1 MIKVRDTL
9 VRSANGQIDADSW
22 QAQLC
27 STYDELD
34 PDLIHKALSFVRQ
47 LPARS
52 EEFLEKGLELASLV
66 ASLNMDTVC
75 VAAALIYRPVRTKSV
90 EVSRIETAID
100 HEVSALVSA
109 VARMADTSLLEMT
122 NAVMQ
127 TSEARDQ
134 VENVRRMLVSMI
146 DDARVAILKLAERL
160 LALRTAKNSSEER
173 QQRIAQEAHLV
184 FVPLANRLGIWRL
197 KWELE
202 DLSLRYLAP
211 DIYKTIAG
219 QLDGRRDERESQVLD
234 IVNSVQERLRR
245 NAIEATV
252 TGRAKHIFSIWRK
265 MQVKNVGLTEVYDVR
280 AIRVLVP
287 DIAQCYAALGVIHT
301 QWQFIPSEFDDYIAV
316 PKENGYRSIHTAVM
330 GEDRKT
336 LEVQIRTP
344 EMHEE
349 AELGV
354 CAHWSYKGREAEDRP
369 YTEKMDWLRQVVEWQ
384 EESRQRIRSDP
395 WRQELRNRVHEERIF
410 VYTPKG
416 HVLDLTTGATP
427 IDFAYRVHTEVGNHC
442 REARVDGTMVALNTP
457 LQTGQRVEVLTDDM
471 AQPQRVW
478 LDNHLECVKTSRAR
492 AKIEEWFHARD
503 SQTNLAGGQELLA
516 ATIDRLGI
524 VKPDQAELA
533 QLALR
538 LGFDGVG
545 ALLVALGAGDCQI
558 LDVLDGLYSAG
569 AVPAQMSLLP
579 GSALPSGIYNINV
592 RAQDRDGLLLDIS
605 TFLSKRGVQL
615 LSNTGVVDPA
625 TQQASIA
632 FSARLSGIHELVQV
646 IDGLRQIPRVIDV
659 RRIENRRRL
668 D

>member
-1 MIKVRDTL
+1 
-9 VRSANGQIDADSW
+9 
-22 QAQLC
+22 
-27 STYDELD
+27 
-34 PDLIHKALSFVRQ
+34 
-47 LPARS
+47 
-52 EEFLEKGLELASLV
+52 
-66 ASLNMDTVC
+66 
-75 VAAALIYRPVRTKSV
+75 
-90 EVSRIETAID
+90 
-100 HEVSALVSA
+100 
-109 VARMADTSLLEMT
+109 
-122 NAVMQ
+122 
-127 TSEARDQ
+127 
-134 VENVRRMLVSMI
+134 
-146 DDARVAILKLAERL
+146 
-160 LALRTAKNSSEER
+160 
-173 QQRIAQEAHLV
+173 
-184 FVPLANRLGIWRL
+184 
-197 KWELE
+197 
-202 DLSLRYLAP
+202 
-211 DIYKTIAG
+211 
-219 QLDGRRDERESQVLD
+219 
-234 IVNSVQERLRR
+234 
-245 NAIEATV
+245 
-252 TGRAKHIFSIWRK
+252 
-265 MQVKNVGLTEVYDVR
+265 
-280 AIRVLVP
+280 
-287 DIAQCYAALGVIHT
+287 
-301 QWQFIPSEFDDYIAV
+301 
-316 PKENGYRSIHTAVM
+316 
-330 GEDRKT
+330 
-336 LEVQIRTP
+336 
-344 EMHEE
+344 
-349 AELGV
+349 
-354 CAHWSYKGREAEDRP
+354 
-369 YTEKMDWLRQVVEWQ
+369 
-384 EESRQRIRSDP
+384 
-395 WRQELRNRVHEERIF
+395 
-410 VYTPKG
+410 
-416 HVLDLTTGATP
+416 
-427 IDFAYRVHTEVGNHC
+427 
-442 REARVDGTMVALNTP
+442 
-457 LQTGQRVEVLTDDM
+457 M